1 MIVEWSAKAK
11 GSYESLLDYLLSE
24 WSEKEAENLTLEVS
38 KVLLMISIYPK
49 IFKSFKNENI
59 RLALITKHTSLY
71 YKIYPEKIILVTF
84 WDNRQN
90 KLPKL

>member
-1 MIVEWSAKAK
+1 MVVEWSAKAK
-11 GSYESLLDYLLSE
+11 SSYESLLDYLLSE

-49 IFKSFKNENI
+49 LFKSYKKDNI
-59 RLALITKHTSLY
+59 RLAFVTKHTSLF
-71 YKIYPEKIILVTF
+71 YKIYPEKITLVTF
-84 WDNRQN
+84 WDNRQH